1 MQLLLSGIVQALT
14 ALLSAK
20 VISPT
25 KPQFLPSLPMLASDT
40 LLTHLITLTT
50 SCVFFNIR
58 KQDHKALLE
67 RHIHCNQEEAAFY
80 KKQNRFPQTREKKR
94 KATLISLKQDM
105 WTDAPFLDKFLLCC
119 SN

>member
-20 VISPT
+20 VISLT
-25 KPQFLPSLPMLASDT
+25 KPQFLPSIPMLASDT

-67 RHIHCNQEEAAFY
+67 THIHCNQEEAAFY
-80 KKQNRFPQTREKKR
+80 KKQNRFPQTREKKS
-94 KATLISLKQDM
+94 KATLISLKTGHVD
-105 WTDAPFLDKFLLCC
+105 
-119 SN
+119 